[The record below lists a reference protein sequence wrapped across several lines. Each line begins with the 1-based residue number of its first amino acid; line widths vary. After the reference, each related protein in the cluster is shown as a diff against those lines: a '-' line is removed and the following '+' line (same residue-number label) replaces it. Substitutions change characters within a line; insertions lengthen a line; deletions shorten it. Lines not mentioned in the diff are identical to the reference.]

1 MLCTSCLGLGLDF
14 YFKFKLF
21 LFLSLPIYLG
31 TAFHSFWI
39 SFSVAGVSVR
49 AQALSGA
56 PLWAEHGI
64 SCQRQRLPTLE
75 VKTQA
80 TQATQL
86 DTAAALGV
94 RTIIIHLNLLLPA
107 SFKVL
112 ERSSFFAG
120 E

>member
-1 MLCTSCLGLGLDF
+1 MLCTPCLGLDLEF

-21 LFLSLPIYLG
+21 LFLSLLIYLG
-31 TAFHSFWI
+31 TAFRSSWT
-39 SFSVAGVSVR
+39 SFSGTGVSVR

-64 SCQRQRLPTLE
+64 SGQRQRLPTLE
-75 VKTQA
+75 AKTQA

-86 DTAAALGV
+86 NTAAALGV
-94 RTIIIHLNLLLPA
+94 RTIITHLNLLLLA